1 MPFASGSNSLL
12 KSSRYTLL
20 CEVLLDHV
28 NEIFD
33 ATNRP
38 FRIDAT
44 FLCKGPYFSVRL
56 VAIFFAPSEIENFKL
71 PR

>member
-1 MPFASGSNSLL
+1 MPFASGSNSLP

-28 NEIFD
+28 NEIF
-33 ATNRP
+33 
-38 FRIDAT
+38 DAT